1 MTNFRT
7 DMSETN
13 ISAQIKK
20 RITEGGTG
28 KLYVISDFKEYLND
42 LLVAQVLSRLERS
55 GFLIRITQGIYLY
68 PEMTRFGVVYP
79 SLHDI
84 ATTIAKRD
92 NATIIPSGPTASNQL
107 GLSTQVPM
115 KAEYLTSG
123 SPRVVKVDKRTINFK
138 KCAPQYFLYKSQL
151 MPLIVLS
158 FKDFGKKNID
168 NEVLTRIREIL
179 HISPEKELV
188 KEDLALAPLWI
199 KQILIP
205 IFKEI

>member
-1 MTNFRT
+1 
-7 DMSETN
+7 
-13 ISAQIKK
+13 
-20 RITEGGTG
+20 
-28 KLYVISDFKEYLND
+28 
-42 LLVAQVLSRLERS
+42 
-55 GFLIRITQGIYLY
+55 
-68 PEMTRFGVVYP
+68 MTRFGVVYP

-92 NATIIPSGPTASNQL
+92 NATIIPSGPSASNQL

-158 FKDFGKKNID
+158 FKDFGEKNID